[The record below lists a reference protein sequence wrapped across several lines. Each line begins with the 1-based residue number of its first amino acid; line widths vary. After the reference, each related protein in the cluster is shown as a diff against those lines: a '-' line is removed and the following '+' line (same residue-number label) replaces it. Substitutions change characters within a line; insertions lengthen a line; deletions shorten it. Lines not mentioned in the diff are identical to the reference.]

1 MKSKALLIQILPIS
15 NVLKV
20 FNDIDYSTKKYLR
33 EEYIENLFDT
43 VSLLN
48 KIAIKTILRKGD

>member
-43 VSLLN
+43 VSLL
-48 KIAIKTILRKGD
+48 KYSY